1 MFFLLRALRALLASA
16 ALLGAAAACAAA
28 PQTLA
33 ALAPSLAVGD
43 IVFTR
48 IPFVPFTKI
57 TEVTG
62 GWANHVGVV
71 IDVSGDEPLIAES
84 KVPLSKI
91 TPLSSFVRRS
101 DHGRVAVLRP
111 AGPLSSAQQVR
122 LREAV
127 DARLGRF
134 YDTGFNLSSSR
145 QFCSRF
151 VREVLAE
158 ATGTVYGDEQRFAD
172 LLASNPQADQRF
184 WQLWFFGN
192 IPWQR
197 ITVTPESMRRDPRLH
212 AVFDGLVL

>member
-1 MFFLLRALRALLASA
+1 MFFFLRALRALFTSA
-16 ALLGAAAACAAA
+16 ALAGAAAASATT

-33 ALAPSLAVGD
+33 ALAPSVAVGD
-43 IVFTR
+43 VVFTR
-48 IPFVPFTKI
+48 IPFAPFTRI

-71 IDVSGDEPLIAES
+71 IDISGDQPLIAES

-111 AGPLSSAQQVR
+111 AEPLSSAQQAR

-127 DARLGRF
+127 DARLGRY
-134 YDTGFNLSSSR
+134 YDTGFNLGSSR

-158 ATGTVYGDEQRFAD
+158 STGVVYGDEQRFAD
-172 LLASNPQADQRF
+172 LLATNPQADQRF
-184 WQLWFFGN
+184 WQLWFFGS

-197 ITVTPESMRRDPRLH
+197 ITVTPEAMRRDPRLH
-212 AVFDGLVL
+212 VVFDGQAL